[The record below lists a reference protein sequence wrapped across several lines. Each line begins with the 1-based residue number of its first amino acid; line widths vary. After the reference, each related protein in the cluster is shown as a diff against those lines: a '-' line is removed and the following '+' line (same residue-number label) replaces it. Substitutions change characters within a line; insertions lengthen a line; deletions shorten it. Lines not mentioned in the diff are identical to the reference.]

1 MSNSNSESFRDH
13 LGNQTKK
20 GKRLWLYPK
29 IIKGKYYKYR
39 TYLSWVYFAFFFIA
53 PFIKINGNPLLL
65 LNVLERKFVILG
77 QPFWPQDFHLLVF
90 LILSF
95 VVFIILFTVVFGR
108 VFCGW
113 ACPQTIFMEMLFRK
127 IETAIEGNPSKRKKL
142 DAMPWNREKIMK
154 KGLKH
159 AAFFGMSFLIANT
172 FLAYII
178 GVEELIAKITGPF
191 MENAWTLV
199 GLLVFTFVF
208 YLVFSKVRELV
219 CIMICPYGRLQ
230 GVMLDQNS
238 MVVAYDFERGEPR
251 GKIRKNED
259 QAQKG
264 DCVDCGLCVDV
275 CPTGIDIRNGTQLEC
290 VNCTACMDA
299 CDGVMDKIK
308 KPKGLIRID
317 SITNIKEKI
326 GFRFTP
332 RIISYMVLMGVLLSV
347 FVALL
352 ATRTDIEAHILRTR
366 GKSYFPEGDLI
377 TNVYN
382 FTLVNKTFDDKNLT
396 FELKD
401 PNAELVLVDMSG
413 KLEANSEKKTIF
425 MIKKKRD
432 LLTDRSTKMEID
444 MYADGEKLKTLKT
457 NFLGPFK

>member
-39 TYLSWVYFAFFFIA
+39 TYLSWVYFAFFFTA

-142 DAMPWNREKIMK
+142 DAMPWNKEKIMK

-251 GKIRKNED
+251 GKIRKSED

>member
-39 TYLSWVYFAFFFIA
+39 TYLSWVYFAFFFTA

-142 DAMPWNREKIMK
+142 DAMPWNKEKIMK

>member
-142 DAMPWNREKIMK
+142 DAMPWNKEKIMK

>member
-142 DAMPWNREKIMK
+142 DAMPWNKEKIMK

-251 GKIRKNED
+251 GKIRKSED